1 MFVDEVSISVFAG
14 NGGHGCVHFRR
25 EKFIPKGGP
34 DGGDGGNGGKVIFV
48 AEKNIHTL
56 TDFRHKKVFRSENGR
71 PGDKKDCHGRNGEN
85 LEIKVPV
92 GTEIRNKKT
101 GEVIA
106 DLKKESD
113 EIIIATG
120 GRGGK
125 GNAGFVNSIRQAPSF
140 AEKGDVGE
148 NFDLD
153 LELKLVA
160 DVALVGFPS
169 VGKSTLISVISNAK
183 PKIAEYHFTTLV
195 PNLGV
200 AKIRDR
206 ELVFVDVPGLIEG
219 ANTGKGLG
227 HKFLRHIERTRF
239 VVFLIDIN
247 SQSPLKDFEIL
258 REELGKFSKNL
269 AEKKFAVVFSKIDIS
284 DTEFEDFLTKEFEEK
299 FKIKPMKI
307 SAATH
312 ENIDDFLFAI
322 AQSIPE
328 IEEEIIPKETED
340 QEDFVEFEPAKKF
353 ENREVKIIKNPNFW
367 TIKNERIEQIVRQ
380 TDVDNFEARARVYD
394 VLKKRGVTKKLE
406 KLGAIPG
413 EQLQIGEHLFEFQG
427 I

>member
-1 MFVDEVSISVFAG
+1 MFVDEVSISIFAG
-14 NGGHGCVHFRR
+14 KGGNGCVHFRR

-34 DGGDGGNGGKVIFV
+34 DGGNGGSGGKVIFV
-48 AEKNIHTL
+48 TEKNIHTL
-56 TDFRHKKVFRSENGR
+56 SDFRHKKVFRAENGQA
-71 PGDKKDCHGRNGEN
+71 GDKKDCQGRNGED
-85 LEIKVPV
+85 LEIKVPF

-101 GEVIA
+101 GEIIA
-106 DLKKESD
+106 DLKKEND
-113 EIIIATG
+113 RIIIAIG

-125 GNAGFVNSIRQAPSF
+125 GNAGFVNSVRQAPNF
-140 AEKGDVGE
+140 AENGDIGE
-148 NFDLD
+148 NLDLD

-200 AKIRDR
+200 ARIRDR

-247 SQSPLKDFEIL
+247 SETPLKDFEIL
-258 REELGKFSKNL
+258 REELSKFSKNL
-269 AEKKFAVVFSKIDIS
+269 SQKEFAVVFSKIDTS
-284 DTEFEDFLTKEFEEK
+284 DTEFVDFLTKEFEKK
-299 FKIKPMKI
+299 FKIKPMRI

-312 ENIDDFLFAI
+312 QNIDEFLFSVTK
-322 AQSIPE
+322 SIPK
-328 IEEEIIPKETED
+328 IKEEKIPED
-340 QEDFVEFEPAKKF
+340 EDFVEFRPAQKTK
-353 ENREVKIIKNPNFW
+353 NQAIKITKSPNFW
-367 TIKNERIEQIVRQ
+367 KIENERIEQIVRQ
-380 TDVDNFEARARVYD
+380 TDIDNGEARARVYD
-394 VLKKRGVTKKLE
+394 VLKKRGVVKKLE

-413 EQLQIGEHLFEFQG
+413 EQIQIGEHLFEFYG
-427 I
+427 S

>member
-14 NGGHGCVHFRR
+14 KGGDGCVHFRR

-34 DGGDGGNGGKVIFV
+34 DGGDGGNGGKVLFV

-56 TDFRHKKVFRSENGR
+56 ADFRHKKIFRAENGV
-71 PGDKKDCHGRNGEN
+71 PGDKKDRHGRNGED

-92 GTEIRNKKT
+92 GTEIRNKNT
-101 GEVIA
+101 GEILA
-106 DLKKESD
+106 DLKKEGD
-113 EIIIATG
+113 RIVVALG

-125 GNAGFVNSIRQAPSF
+125 GNAGFVNSVRQAPKF

-200 AKIRDR
+200 SKIRDR

-247 SQSPLKDFEIL
+247 SATPLKDFEIL
-258 REELGKFSKNL
+258 REELEKFSKNL
-269 AEKKFAVVFSKIDIS
+269 ADKNFMVVFSKIDLS
-284 DTEFEDFLTKEFEEK
+284 DTEFEDFLTKEFKEK
-299 FKIKPMKI
+299 FKIKPLKI

-312 ENIDDFLFAI
+312 ENIDNFLFSV
-322 AQSIPE
+322 AQNIPE
-328 IEEEIIPKETED
+328 IAEEIEIEETKNAK
-340 QEDFVEFEPAKKF
+340 DFVEFEPTK
-353 ENREVKIIKNPNFW
+353 ELESREIQIIKNPNFW

-380 TDVDNFEARARVYD
+380 TDVDNAEARARIYD
-394 VLKKRGVTKKLE
+394 VLKKRGITKKLE

-413 EQLQIGEHLFEFQG
+413 EQIQIGEHLFEFYG
-427 I
+427 S

>member
-1 MFVDEVSISVFAG
+1 MFIDEVSISVFAG
-14 NGGHGCVHFRR
+14 KGGNGCVHFRR

-34 DGGDGGNGGKVIFV
+34 DGGNGGNGGKVIFV
-48 AEKNIHTL
+48 AENNLHTL
-56 TDFRHKKVFRSENGR
+56 SDFRHKKIFQAENGK
-71 PGDKKDCHGRNGEN
+71 PGDKKDCHGRNGED
-85 LEIKVPV
+85 LEIRVPL
-92 GTEIRNKKT
+92 GTEIRNQKT

-106 DLKKESD
+106 DLKKEND
-113 EIIIATG
+113 QIIIAIG

-125 GNAGFVNSIRQAPSF
+125 GNAGFVNSIRQAPHF
-140 AEKGDVGE
+140 AEKGDIGE
-148 NFDLD
+148 SFDLD

-200 AKIRDR
+200 SRIRDR
-206 ELVFVDVPGLIEG
+206 ELIFVDVPGLIEG
-219 ANTGKGLG
+219 ANAGKGLG

-247 SQSPLKDFEIL
+247 SKTPLKDFEIL
-258 REELGKFSKNL
+258 REELKKFSKNL
-269 AEKKFAVVFSKIDIS
+269 ANKDFSIVFSKIDTS

-312 ENIDDFLFAI
+312 KNIDEFLFSI

-328 IEEEIIPKETED
+328 IIEEIKPEED
-340 QEDFVEFEPAKKF
+340 ENSEEFVEFYPAKKL
-353 ENREVKIIKNPNFW
+353 ENQEIQITKLPNFW
-367 TIKNERIEQIVRQ
+367 EIKNDRLEQIVRQ
-380 TDVDNFEARARVYD
+380 TDVDNPEAKARVYD
-394 VLKKRGVTKKLE
+394 VLKKRGVLKKLE
-406 KLGAIPG
+406 KLGALTG
-413 EQLQIGEHLFEFQG
+413 EQLQIGEHLFEFYNG
-427 I
+427 